1 MMKLII
7 IGIVMSLF
15 LVPVTVLAWKIYRRL
30 HPAPKPVDDMTPEEF
45 THLHLDKSM
54 TSIELMAAQRELR
67 DKQEIL
73 TNMKE
78 RALVQRQ
85 IDQIN
90 QQLLAIECPS
100 YEGQTNNQS
109 PHPTQSPKVSQ

>member
-7 IGIVMSLF
+7 IAVIVGMF
-15 LVPVTVLAWKIYRRL
+15 VVPVGILAWKVYRRL
-30 HPAPKPVDDMTPEEF
+30 HPAPKPIDDMTPEEF

-78 RALVQRQ
+78 RALVQQQ
-85 IDQIN
+85 IDQID
-90 QQLLAIECPS
+90 QQLITLECPPDDGKPLS
-100 YEGQTNNQS
+100 QS
-109 PHPTQSPKVSQ
+109 VQQPPRILQ